1 MDCLW
6 RIVFGAMLTT
16 GLLISLKSLNSQ
28 VADRLRAHPSLTVG
42 EAADRWLPVAVEA
55 DDDASCRELHDWI
68 AAQPG
73 VAFVDVVHVNFE
85 DPSVDSN
92 SILPP

>member
-1 MDCLW
+1 
-6 RIVFGAMLTT
+6 MLTT
-16 GLLISLKSLNSQ
+16 GLLISLDSPSSN
-28 VADRLRAHPSLTVG
+28 VADRLRAHPAMTVG

-55 DDDASCRELHDWI
+55 DDDESCRELHDWI

-85 DPSVDSN
+85 EPAADSN
-92 SILPP
+92 PSLCP